1 MVWENGPSVHLCEDD
16 GKAPDCED
24 SCLPT
29 PHSTKVSQVK
39 PQSQELALATAK
51 RSFKTH
57 SQRRRKVK
65 RREIQRNTVRGKVKT
80 NRKNRD
86 IRTIDL
92 KQLNFSN
99 L

>member
-1 MVWENGPSVHLCEDD
+1 MAHLFTSVRMTAKL
-16 GKAPDCED
+16 
-24 SCLPT
+24 LT
-29 PHSTKVSQVK
+29 VK
-39 PQSQELALATAK
+39 IPASPPPILQSQELALATAK